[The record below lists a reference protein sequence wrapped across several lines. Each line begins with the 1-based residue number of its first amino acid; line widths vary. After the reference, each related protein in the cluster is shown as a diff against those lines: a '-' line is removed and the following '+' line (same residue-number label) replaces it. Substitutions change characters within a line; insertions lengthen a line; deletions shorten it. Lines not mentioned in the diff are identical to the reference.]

1 MNELLRCKN
10 KKAKEI
16 ERILSEELEETV
28 QIRKGAPD
36 ARYKEGY
43 FAYMTTFNGFQA
55 VGTEQTKQIRLNL
68 VPDTRERVWCR
79 YLKPNYFSSI
89 LNIVKKREKCSILI
103 SIVALTN
110 QPKINQT

>member
-55 VGTEQTKQIRLNL
+55 VGT
-68 VPDTRERVWCR
+68 
-79 YLKPNYFSSI
+79 YG
-89 LNIVKKREKCSILI
+89 
-103 SIVALTN
+103 ALYKHSKTLAGLLDD
-110 QPKINQT
+110 